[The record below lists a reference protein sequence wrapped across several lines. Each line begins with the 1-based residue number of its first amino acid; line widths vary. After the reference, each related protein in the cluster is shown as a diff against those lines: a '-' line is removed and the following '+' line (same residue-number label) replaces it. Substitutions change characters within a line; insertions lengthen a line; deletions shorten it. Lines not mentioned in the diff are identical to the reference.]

1 LSQGSTLKALSTSA
15 PRGLKQTCGNEDCSR
30 RFYDLNRAPPVA
42 CPYCGTPYD
51 AAVVFRHEFVKV
63 VGQRKGKTYRL
74 EEPPVRKIEED
85 VAEEEI
91 VTEEDDGA
99 VSTPDVLIDIE
110 DEDEASTEDVLG
122 RETSG
127 EGAA

>member
-1 LSQGSTLKALSTSA
+1 LSQGSTLKSLPTSA
-15 PRGLKQTCGNEDCSR
+15 SRGLKQTCGNEDCSR
-30 RFYDLNRAPPVA
+30 RFYDLNRTPVA

-85 VAEEEI
+85 AAEGEI
-91 VTEEDDGA
+91 VTEEDDDGA